1 MLLPEIALRWV
12 RRELDDAAFE
22 EWLYTDPDAE
32 KELGTGVWLELT
44 SMNFRDPYATYA
56 ASERL
61 ASKAAVTCICPLLR
75 DRQYIPITG
84 LLGMHSWL
92 DTICS
97 RTPWLD
103 LKRCKSC
110 GQHWYVA
117 TDTVDDGWYLQRLTS
132 SEADLAVRSN
142 WPDTF
147 DAFPYVW
154 PQDAGPPRRP
164 EARPAGFASGVAL
177 HFLETATRQS
187 AQVK

>member
-1 MLLPEIALRWV
+1 MTLPEMALRWV

-22 EWLYTDPDAE
+22 EWLYTNPDAR
-32 KELGTGVWLELT
+32 KSLGPGMWLELT
-44 SMNFRDPYATYA
+44 SMDFRDPYATYA
-56 ASERL
+56 ASVRL
-61 ASKAAVTCICPLLR
+61 AGKATMTCICPVLR

-84 LLGMHSWL
+84 LLRMDVWL

-103 LKRCKSC
+103 LKRCKGC

-117 TDTVDDGWYLQRLTS
+117 TDTVDDGWYLQRLTD
-132 SEADLAVRSN
+132 SEADLAKRSS

-154 PQDAGPPRRP
+154 PQQPGPPGRP
-164 EARPAGFASGVAL
+164 ETRPTGFASGVAL
-177 HFLETATRQS
+177 HFLER
-187 AQVK
+187 AQLDNRSE